1 MQEIISGLQYLCKAK
16 KTESGVGR
24 INQHSIILVFIFLI
38 FLFPWHNA
46 AGQNVYQTVLY
57 TQNIINIS
65 NLPKDSYGYR
75 ILLTLAQDNVKNL
88 SHVYL
93 DIKGKVLLRND
104 ETVTGHT
111 VIYLKYV
118 TEKLEGETRYRD
130 FNIDSLLI
138 PSAFKGVLSIT
149 QKNGEVVDYPLE
161 MLLSGGVVDL
171 GTIVPAINTEGQ
183 LEADIR
189 IDRFIYSRSAY
200 QAFMKAAD
208 RVNNYYAYNEI
219 LNRLLKKYQKNGIN
233 RSHETSQ
240 LFVAWHEI
248 MRVHNYIESYNFKEN
263 LLLKEYDPANFLSKC
278 EKLKRLGRR
287 ATTLRKMVL
296 ESGNSTQL
304 SEKEQFALKYTGLS
318 ATYSNLSGQYQPY
331 IATGFGQVVRI
342 FPGLHDMEA
351 IAEEAAFYDVFDKL
365 DQPSTPQLIYN
376 YFIDLASYTY
386 KNGRYV
392 SALDFIYNAKVVE
405 DYFKEIKRTPEFEEL
420 YLKTVNGVLRSYLE
434 VAIIAYR
441 RGSYTM
447 ADRYYRKAEDAY
459 DYYQSMQY
467 GNRMPTDAFLMFI
480 EEQVELSYGLL
491 KSSQYYKAVA
501 ILDKASEISLSKNI
515 NTDSVD
521 FDSAYS
527 IGYRGIYGLK
537 LDSLS
542 MKIQNGEA
550 KDALS
555 ELDEV
560 YDFSMNHNHY
570 INGNG
575 NRKFL
580 ELAEFFYKI
589 YYDQGRKMMN
599 SPRNED
605 ALQALLEAQT
615 IRDKYLH
622 REEPELDSLI
632 DSATVPVILDLAK
645 KASFEVWANRIEKA
659 GEMYSEILNMQSR
672 YHQQDNPEINKVVS
686 NLREKIANR
695 NCVTAANQC
704 FALSKQVET
713 RIRHNNFDKAKQLLD
728 NAYGIIQN
736 NPGCRIDQSK
746 FDLYR
751 KKYRKVFTYLGIKK
765 TARES
770 LDTGK
775 YDRALEQYVRLEKY
789 YSENNL
795 KNYAIEPVLLN
806 DVVKSVAL
814 PDFTDAVCRYY
825 IKQKDYRQAFYY
837 LSVLKEQNVPSKN
850 VKDLQVLLG
859 SLLAQNDSALA
870 ANPREMVREYTGG
883 EKWYRYFRYA
893 YMQQ

>member
-1 MQEIISGLQYLCKAK
+1 MNKHIFIIVL
-16 KTESGVGR
+16 
-24 INQHSIILVFIFLI
+24 ILFIFW
-38 FLFPWHNA
+38 FPWRNA
-46 AGQNVYQTVLY
+46 TGQNVYQTVLY
-57 TQNIINIS
+57 TENMINATS
-65 NLPKDSYGYR
+65 QPKGSFGYR

-93 DIKGKVLLRND
+93 DINGKVLLRND
-104 ETVTGHT
+104 ETAKGHT
-111 VIYLKYV
+111 VVYLKFV
-118 TEKLEGETRYRD
+118 TEKLDGETRYRD
-130 FNIDSLLI
+130 FNIDTLLI

-149 QKNGEVVDYPLE
+149 QKNGKVVDYPLE
-161 MLLSGGVVDL
+161 MLLTGGIVDM
-171 GTIVPAINTEGQ
+171 GSIEPAINAEGQ
-183 LEADIR
+183 LEATIR
-189 IDRFIYSRSAY
+189 IDRFIYSRSVY
-200 QAFMKAAD
+200 EAFMKAAD
-208 RVNNYYAYNEI
+208 LINNYYAYNEI
-219 LNRLLKKYQKNGIN
+219 LNRLLKKYQKAGIN
-233 RSHETSQ
+233 RGHETSQ

-248 MRVHNYIESYNFKEN
+248 MRIYSYIESYHFKEN
-263 LLLKEYDPANFLSKC
+263 LLLKEYDPANFLAKC

-296 ESGNSTQL
+296 QSGKSTQL

-342 FPGLHDMEA
+342 FPGYEDMEA
-351 IAEEAAFYDVFDKL
+351 IAEEAVFYDVFENL

-386 KNGRYV
+386 RNGRYV
-392 SALDFIYNAKVVE
+392 SALDFIYNAKVIE

-420 YLKTVNGVLRSYLE
+420 YMKTLDGVLRSYLE

-447 ADRYYRKAEDAY
+447 ADRYYRKAEEAY
-459 DYYQSMQY
+459 DYYQSLQY
-467 GNRMPTDAFLMFI
+467 GSRMPTDAFLMFI

-501 ILDKASEISLSKNI
+501 ILDKASEISSSKNI
-515 NTDSVD
+515 NTDSVA

-542 MKIQNGEA
+542 MKIQNGNA
-550 KDALS
+550 RNALS
-555 ELDEV
+555 ELDDV
-560 YDFSMNHNHY
+560 YDFSMSHNHY
-570 INGNG
+570 IKGNG

-580 ELAEFFYKI
+580 EMAEFFYKI
-589 YYDQGRKMMN
+589 YYDQGLKLMN
-599 SPRNED
+599 SPRNDD

-645 KASFEVWANRIEKA
+645 KASFEVWANRIEEA
-659 GEMYSEILNMQSR
+659 EQMYSDLLAMQNR
-672 YHQQDNPEINKVVS
+672 YHQQDNPEINEAVH
-686 NLREKIANR
+686 NLREKIDNR
-695 NCVTAANQC
+695 NCVTAANRC
-704 FALSKQVET
+704 FALSKQVEN
-713 RIRHNNFDKAKQLLD
+713 RIRHNNFDEAKQLLD
-728 NAYGIIQN
+728 LAYGVIRN
-736 NPGCRIDQSK
+736 NPGCRINQSK

-751 KKYRKVFTYLGIKK
+751 KKYKTVFTYLGIKK
-765 TARES
+765 TARNS
-770 LDTGK
+770 LDSGD
-775 YDRALEQYVRLEKY
+775 YSRAVKQYIRLEKY

-795 KNYAIEPVLLN
+795 KNYNLQPVLLD

-814 PDFTDAVCRYY
+814 PAFTDAVCKYF
-825 IKQKDYRQAFYY
+825 IKQKNYKQAFYY

-859 SLLAQNDSALA
+859 SLLAQNDSTLND
-870 ANPREMVREYTGG
+870 NPKARVREYTGG
-883 EKWYRYFRYA
+883 EKWYRYFRLA
-893 YMQQ
+893 YMQY